1 MAHPLQPLML
11 ASMAAAMALASVSGA
26 VAAPPRAFDVKGF
39 TQGMHKR
46 DAKAVAERQGYEL
59 HDAGSGTIISKG
71 GQADRALFCGDELV
85 SYAYA
90 KRGGFMQFLREIKA
104 FEGQGYRR
112 TNLDLGT
119 RMTPAGKES
128 GYLTIY
134 VFRPQDPYYVTV
146 TLWGNEDNDTD
157 NLALQYEAL
166 DKSSKCQK

>member
-1 MAHPLQPLML
+1 
-11 ASMAAAMALASVSGA
+11 MAAQG
-26 VAAPPRAFDVKGF
+26 FDVKGF
-39 TQGMHKR
+39 TQGMHR
-46 DAKAVAERQGYEL
+46 SDAEKNAQRQGYMI
-59 HDAGSGTIISKG
+59 HDTDNGTIISKG
-71 GQADRALFCGDELV
+71 REGDRAQFCRDELV

-90 KRGGFMQFLREIKA
+90 MHGGFMQFLREIKA

-119 RMTPAGKES
+119 RMTPSGKES